1 MAPRAAAGP
10 LPAHGGCGGGSGGG
24 GAGRVAPARLGELGR
39 LNKYGKHLERLAEPP
54 KATGSPRRRGSRG
67 GSPTA
72 NAPGRTQR
80 PQTPAEW
87 PGASQTPRSLDRL
100 RVRARAC
107 VCVRT
112 WGVCVH
118 LRVCVWCLFSPLQSP
133 GFFRLCFCF
142 CFLRGAM
149 QGDECLNHLSLIS
162 RQFNPKEA
170 LLGSKL

>member
-1 MAPRAAAGP
+1 MEIIWSDWPSLRRPRGAR
-10 LPAHGGCGGGSGGG
+10 GGG
-24 GAGRVAPARLGELGR
+24 GVEGGRQLPTRRAGRSARR
-39 LNKYGKHLERLAEPP
+39 LRQ
-54 KATGSPRRRGSRG
+54 G
-67 GSPTA
+67 GL
-72 NAPGRTQR
+72 
-80 PQTPAEW
+80 
-87 PGASQTPRSLDRL
+87 SLDRL

-118 LRVCVWCLFSPLQSP
+118 LRVSVWCLFSPLRTP
-133 GFFRLCFCF
+133 GFFRFSF

-149 QGDECLNHLSLIS
+149 RGDECLNHLSLIS